1 MFEELSHKFEDAL
14 KSLKGENKLTET
26 NLAPALKVVK
36 KALLDA
42 DVNLQVIQEFLV
54 DIKNKAIGTEV
65 VRGITPQQKL
75 VEVVHK
81 QLIELMGNQN
91 NPIDIDKYP
100 LIIMLVGLQGA
111 GKTTA
116 TAKLAL
122 KLKETG
128 RNILMVGGDTFRPAA
143 KDQLLTL
150 GEQIRIDVFTDF
162 DSLKTSLDIAK
173 ESLQYAKTNKYDII
187 LLDTAGRLY
196 IDEIMMKELKVI
208 KNVIEP
214 SEVILVVDSMMG
226 QEAAELAKKFDSEV
240 GITGAI
246 LTKMDGDTRGGAALS
261 IKQVSGVSIKY
272 IGTGEKVEALEE
284 FHPKRLAGRILGMGD
299 VISLVEK
306 AQKEVSIN
314 DVLEMQKK
322 FQEASFDFNDFL
334 KQMKLISRMGSIGG
348 LVKMLPGVKKIDN
361 LTLQKGED
369 QLKRI
374 QSMIYSMTSE
384 ERNNP
389 LLLLKSS
396 KRRRRVAF
404 GSGRSESEVDKMISD
419 FEKMKNMMQSISS
432 GKFPILE
439 KMYQKHESQANIS
452 QSTKTHNPDSF
463 TPKNKSV
470 KKRKGFFDM

>member
-150 GEQIRIDVFTDF
+150 GEQIHIDVFTDF

-214 SEVILVVDSMMG
+214 NEVILVVDSMMG

-396 KRRRRVAF
+396 KRRTRVAF

-439 KMYQKHESQANIS
+439 KMYQKHESQAHIS
-452 QSTKTHNPDSF
+452 QATKTHNPASF
-463 TPKNKSV
+463 TSKNKSV

>member
-150 GEQIRIDVFTDF
+150 GEQIHIDVFTDF

-214 SEVILVVDSMMG
+214 NEVILVVDSMMG

-396 KRRRRVAF
+396 KRRTRVAF

-452 QSTKTHNPDSF
+452 QTTKTHNPASF
-463 TPKNKSV
+463 TSKNKSV